1 MMPASG
7 DRELVP
13 LVRRARELIDQLDA
27 IENDLWHP
35 WQCSANHGERC
46 TLPAY
51 GSEIKALGEALKG
64 AVERKTRF

>member
-27 IENDLWHP
+27 IENDLWHL
-35 WQCSANHGERC
+35 W
-46 TLPAY
+46 
-51 GSEIKALGEALKG
+51 
-64 AVERKTRF
+64 

>member
-1 MMPASG
+1 MPASG

-27 IENDLWHP
+27 IENDLWHL
-35 WQCSANHGERC
+35 WQCSANPGER
-46 TLPAY
+46 LPAY